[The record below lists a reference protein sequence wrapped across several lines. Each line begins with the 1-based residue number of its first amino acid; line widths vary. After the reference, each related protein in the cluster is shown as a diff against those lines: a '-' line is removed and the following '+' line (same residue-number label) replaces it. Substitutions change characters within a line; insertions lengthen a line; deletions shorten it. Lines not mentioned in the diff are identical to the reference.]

1 MLGGGGGGG
10 DWLGVW
16 ALSQSLKKTELVS
29 YFKTVALP
37 SMLEQNKK
45 RQTLSSVECFAM
57 GGSTWGYLP
66 AMNKAR
72 WLAVANVLPS
82 TGKYVYKLH
91 TTSF

>member
-1 MLGGGGGGG
+1 MLGGGGT
-10 DWLGVW
+10 DWVFEH
-16 ALSQSLKKTELVS
+16 SVNHLKKIELVS

-37 SMLEQNKK
+37 SMLEKNQK

-72 WLAVANVLPS
+72 WLAVADVLPS